1 MSYKSL
7 SKKAKEAV
15 TKVKD
20 ILDTHP
26 NGVDVDDI
34 AEETGLSLI
43 TVENTLD
50 LMQGIVRKGDT
61 ISLAG
66 KIEVKDKGYK
76 QKTTPSSIHDD
87 TSEQPVK
94 PEQSLYESY
103 TPPKSPVLPV
113 RNPITAQDTNDLA
126 DAESPVLPVRNP
138 IATQDTNDLADA
150 DTSEQVAISPVPDL
164 NEQSFDTNEV
174 AAPTNSNAEHPQADN
189 METVAAPAPILAT
202 LGENLDEDTTLN
214 EDAEEAVSDANE
226 DAEEAVSD
234 ANEDVTEAAVETTTP
249 TSNSKTLK
257 SIKTDDEVIYKKAD
271 LAAQLK
277 RNKSNPYT
285 PIGVD
290 GFRVSSD
297 KSKVTLFLSRRPS
310 SASLTLPVE
319 QIDAIQKMLEE
330 AKKRAL

>member
-26 NGVDVDDI
+26 NGIDVDDI
-34 AEETGLSLI
+34 AEKTGLSLI

-76 QKTTPSSIHDD
+76 QKTTPSAIHDNA
-87 TSEQPVK
+87 SEQTVK
-94 PEQSLYESY
+94 PEQSIYESY

-113 RNPITAQDTNDLA
+113 RNPIAAQDTDDLV
-126 DAESPVLPVRNP
+126 DV
-138 IATQDTNDLADA
+138 
-150 DTSEQVAISPVPDL
+150 DTSEQVAINPAPDL
-164 NEQSFDTNEV
+164 NEQSFDTDEV
-174 AAPTNSNAEHPQADN
+174 AAPTNNNAEHAQTDN
-189 METVAAPAPILAT
+189 METAPAPVLAT
-202 LGENLDEDTTLN
+202 LGENLDEDITSN
-214 EDAEEAVSDANE
+214 EDAEAAVSDANE
-226 DAEEAVSD
+226 DVTEAAASDTDEAVSD

-310 SASLTLPVE
+310 SASLTLPVD

>member
-26 NGVDVDDI
+26 NGIDVDDI
-34 AEETGLSLI
+34 AEKTGLSLI

-76 QKTTPSSIHDD
+76 QKTTPSAIHDNA
-87 TSEQPVK
+87 SEQTVK
-94 PEQSLYESY
+94 PEQSIYESY

-113 RNPITAQDTNDLA
+113 RNPIAAQDTDDLV
-126 DAESPVLPVRNP
+126 DV
-138 IATQDTNDLADA
+138 
-150 DTSEQVAISPVPDL
+150 DTSEQVAINPAPDL
-164 NEQSFDTNEV
+164 NEQSFDTDEV
-174 AAPTNSNAEHPQADN
+174 AAPTNNNAEHAQTDN
-189 METVAAPAPILAT
+189 METAPAPVLAT
-202 LGENLDEDTTLN
+202 LGENLDEDITSN
-214 EDAEEAVSDANE
+214 EDAEA
-226 DAEEAVSD
+226 AVSD

-310 SASLTLPVE
+310 SASLTLPVD

>member
-20 ILDTHP
+20 ILDAQP

-34 AEETGLSLI
+34 AEKTGLSLI

-50 LMQGIVRKGDT
+50 LMQGIVRNGDT

-76 QKTTPSSIHDD
+76 QKTTPISVHDD
-87 TSEQPVK
+87 ASEQPVD
-94 PEQSLYESY
+94 PEQSIYESY

-113 RNPITAQDTNDLA
+113 RNPIAAQDTADLV
-126 DAESPVLPVRNP
+126 DV
-138 IATQDTNDLADA
+138 
-150 DTSEQVAISPVPDL
+150 DTSEQVAINPAPDL
-164 NEQSFDTNEV
+164 NEQSFDTDEV
-174 AAPTNSNAEHPQADN
+174 VAPTNKNAEHAQSDN
-189 METVAAPAPILAT
+189 METATAPVLAT
-202 LGENLDEDTTLN
+202 LGENLDEDTTSN
-214 EDAEEAVSDANE
+214 EDAEAAVSDAK
-226 DAEEAVSD
+226 
-234 ANEDVTEAAVETTTP
+234 EDVTEAVAETTTP

-290 GFRVSSD
+290 GFRVASD

>member
-164 NEQSFDTNEV
+164 NEQSFDTDEV
-174 AAPTNSNAEHPQADN
+174 VAPTNNNAEHPKADN
-189 METVAAPAPILAT
+189 METVPAPAPVLAT
-202 LGENLDEDTTLN
+202 LGENLEEDTTSN
-214 EDAEEAVSDANE
+214 EDAEEAVGDAK
-226 DAEEAVSD
+226 
-234 ANEDVTEAAVETTTP
+234 EDVTEEAVETTTP

>member
-34 AEETGLSLI
+34 AEKTGLSLI

-61 ISLAG
+61 ISLSG

-76 QKTTPSSIHDD
+76 QKTTPISVHDD
-87 TSEQPVK
+87 ASEQPVD
-94 PEQSLYESY
+94 PEQSIYESY

-113 RNPITAQDTNDLA
+113 RNPIAAQDTD
-126 DAESPVLPVRNP
+126 DFVDV
-138 IATQDTNDLADA
+138 
-150 DTSEQVAISPVPDL
+150 DTSEQVAINPAPDL
-164 NEQSFDTNEV
+164 NEQSFDTDEV
-174 AAPTNSNAEHPQADN
+174 AAPTNNNAEHAQTDN
-189 METVAAPAPILAT
+189 METAPAPVLAT
-202 LGENLDEDTTLN
+202 LGENLDEDITSN
-214 EDAEEAVSDANE
+214 EDAEA
-226 DAEEAVSD
+226 AVSD

-310 SASLTLPVE
+310 SASLTLPVD

>member
-34 AEETGLSLI
+34 AEKTGLSLI

-61 ISLAG
+61 ISLSG

-76 QKTTPSSIHDD
+76 QKTTPISVHDD
-87 TSEQPVK
+87 ASEQPVD
-94 PEQSLYESY
+94 PEQSIYELY

-113 RNPITAQDTNDLA
+113 RNPIAAQDTDDLV
-126 DAESPVLPVRNP
+126 DV
-138 IATQDTNDLADA
+138 
-150 DTSEQVAISPVPDL
+150 DTSEQVAINPAPDL
-164 NEQSFDTNEV
+164 NEQSFDTDEV
-174 AAPTNSNAEHPQADN
+174 AAPTNNNAEHAQTDN
-189 METVAAPAPILAT
+189 METAPAPVLAT
-202 LGENLDEDTTLN
+202 LGENLDEDITSN
-214 EDAEEAVSDANE
+214 EDAEAAVSDA
-226 DAEEAVSD
+226 DEAVSD

-310 SASLTLPVE
+310 SASLTLPVD

>member
-20 ILDTHP
+20 ILDIHP

-50 LMQGIVRKGDT
+50 LMQGIVRNGDT

-113 RNPITAQDTNDLA
+113 RNPITAQDTD
-126 DAESPVLPVRNP
+126 
-138 IATQDTNDLADA
+138 DLADA
-150 DTSEQVAISPVPDL
+150 DTSEQVAINPVPDL
-164 NEQSFDTNEV
+164 NEQSFDADEV
-174 AAPTNSNAEHPQADN
+174 VAPTNNNAEHAQTDN
-189 METVAAPAPILAT
+189 METVPAPVLET
-202 LGENLDEDTTLN
+202 LGENLDEDITSN
-214 EDAEEAVSDANE
+214 EDAEAAVSD
-226 DAEEAVSD
+226 D
-234 ANEDVTEAAVETTTP
+234 NEDVTEAVAETTPSTSEAVAETTTP
-249 TSNSKTLK
+249 ASNSKTLK

-310 SASLTLPVE
+310 SASLTLPIE

>member
-34 AEETGLSLI
+34 AEKTGLSLI

-61 ISLAG
+61 ISLSG

-76 QKTTPSSIHDD
+76 QKTTPISVHDD
-87 TSEQPVK
+87 ASEQPVD
-94 PEQSLYESY
+94 PEQSIYESY

-113 RNPITAQDTNDLA
+113 RNPI
-126 DAESPVLPVRNP
+126 
-138 IATQDTNDLADA
+138 ATQDTDDLVDV
-150 DTSEQVAISPVPDL
+150 DTSEQVAINPAPDL
-164 NEQSFDTNEV
+164 NEQSFDTDEV
-174 AAPTNSNAEHPQADN
+174 AAPTNNNAEHAQTDN
-189 METVAAPAPILAT
+189 IETVPAPILEA
-202 LGENLDEDTTLN
+202 LGENLDEDTTSN
-214 EDAEEAVSDANE
+214 EDAEEVVSDAKEDVAEETASDANE
-226 DAEEAVSD
+226 DAEEAS
-234 ANEDVTEAAVETTTP
+234 AETTMP

-310 SASLTLPVE
+310 SASLTLPVD

>member
-20 ILDTHP
+20 ILDIHP

-50 LMQGIVRKGDT
+50 LMQGIVRNGDT

-103 TPPKSPVLPV
+103 TPPKSP
-113 RNPITAQDTNDLA
+113 I
-126 DAESPVLPVRNP
+126 LPVRNP
-138 IATQDTNDLADA
+138 IAAQHTDDLADA
-150 DTSEQVAISPVPDL
+150 DTSEQVAINPAPDL
-164 NEQSFDTNEV
+164 NEQSFDTDEV
-174 AAPTNSNAEHPQADN
+174 VAPANNNAEHPQSGN
-189 METVAAPAPILAT
+189 METSPAPAPVLAT
-202 LGENLDEDTTLN
+202 LGENLGEDTTSN
-214 EDAEEAVSDANE
+214 K

-310 SASLTLPVE
+310 SASLTLPVD

>member
-34 AEETGLSLI
+34 AEKTGLSLI

-76 QKTTPSSIHDD
+76 QKTTPSAIHDD
-87 TSEQPVK
+87 ASEQTVK

-113 RNPITAQDTNDLA
+113 RNPIT
-126 DAESPVLPVRNP
+126 
-138 IATQDTNDLADA
+138 TQDTDDLADA
-150 DTSEQVAISPVPDL
+150 DTSEQVAINPDPDL
-164 NEQSFDTNEV
+164 NEQSFGTDELV
-174 AAPTNSNAEHPQADN
+174 MPTNKNAEHAQSDN
-189 METVAAPAPILAT
+189 METAPAPVLAT

-214 EDAEEAVSDANE
+214 EDAKEAASDAKEYVAEAV
-226 DAEEAVSD
+226 
-234 ANEDVTEAAVETTTP
+234 TEPTTP

>member
-34 AEETGLSLI
+34 AEKTGLSLI

-61 ISLAG
+61 ISLSG

-76 QKTTPSSIHDD
+76 QKTTPISVHDD
-87 TSEQPVK
+87 ASEQPVD
-94 PEQSLYESY
+94 PEQSIYESY

-113 RNPITAQDTNDLA
+113 RNPI
-126 DAESPVLPVRNP
+126 
-138 IATQDTNDLADA
+138 ATQDTDDLVDV
-150 DTSEQVAISPVPDL
+150 DTSEQVAINPAPDL
-164 NEQSFDTNEV
+164 NEQSFDTDEV
-174 AAPTNSNAEHPQADN
+174 AAPTNNNAEHAQTDN
-189 METVAAPAPILAT
+189 IETVPAPILEA
-202 LGENLDEDTTLN
+202 LGENLDEDTTSN
-214 EDAEEAVSDANE
+214 EDAEETASDANE
-226 DAEEAVSD
+226 DAEEAS
-234 ANEDVTEAAVETTTP
+234 AETTMP

-310 SASLTLPVE
+310 SASLTLPVD

>member
-26 NGVDVDDI
+26 NGIDVDDI
-34 AEETGLSLI
+34 AEEAGLSLI

-50 LMQGIVRKGDT
+50 LMQGIVRNGDT

-87 TSEQPVK
+87 ASEQPVK

-113 RNPITAQDTNDLA
+113 RNPIT
-126 DAESPVLPVRNP
+126 
-138 IATQDTNDLADA
+138 TQDTDDLADA
-150 DTSEQVAISPVPDL
+150 DTSEQVAINPDPDL
-164 NEQSFDTNEV
+164 NEQSFDTDEV
-174 AAPTNSNAEHPQADN
+174 VVPTNKNAEHAQSDN
-189 METVAAPAPILAT
+189 METAPALVLAT
-202 LGENLDEDTTLN
+202 LGENLDEDTTSN
-214 EDAEEAVSDANE
+214 EDAKEAASDAKEDVAEAV
-226 DAEEAVSD
+226 
-234 ANEDVTEAAVETTTP
+234 TETTTP

>member
-34 AEETGLSLI
+34 AEKTGLSLI

-76 QKTTPSSIHDD
+76 QKTTPSAIHDNA
-87 TSEQPVK
+87 SEQTVK
-94 PEQSLYESY
+94 PEQSIYESY

-113 RNPITAQDTNDLA
+113 RNPIAAQDTDDLV
-126 DAESPVLPVRNP
+126 DV
-138 IATQDTNDLADA
+138 
-150 DTSEQVAISPVPDL
+150 DTSEQVAINPAPDL
-164 NEQSFDTNEV
+164 NEQSFDTDEV
-174 AAPTNSNAEHPQADN
+174 AAPTNNNAEHAQTDN
-189 METVAAPAPILAT
+189 METAPAPVLAT
-202 LGENLDEDTTLN
+202 LGENLDEDITSN
-214 EDAEEAVSDANE
+214 EDAEA
-226 DAEEAVSD
+226 AVSD

-310 SASLTLPVE
+310 SASLTLPVD

>member
-34 AEETGLSLI
+34 AEKTGLSLI

-61 ISLAG
+61 ISLSG

-76 QKTTPSSIHDD
+76 QKTTPISVHDD
-87 TSEQPVK
+87 ASEQPVD
-94 PEQSLYESY
+94 PEQSIYESY

-113 RNPITAQDTNDLA
+113 RNPIAAQDTDDLV
-126 DAESPVLPVRNP
+126 DV
-138 IATQDTNDLADA
+138 
-150 DTSEQVAISPVPDL
+150 DTSEQVAINPAPDL
-164 NEQSFDTNEV
+164 NEQSFDTDEV
-174 AAPTNSNAEHPQADN
+174 AAPTNNNAEHAQTDN
-189 METVAAPAPILAT
+189 METAPAPVLAT
-202 LGENLDEDTTLN
+202 LGENLDEDTTSN
-214 EDAEEAVSDANE
+214 EDAEAAVSDAK
-226 DAEEAVSD
+226 
-234 ANEDVTEAAVETTTP
+234 EDVAEAAAETTPSTSEAAVETTTP

>member
-34 AEETGLSLI
+34 AEKTGLSLI

-61 ISLAG
+61 ISLSG

-76 QKTTPSSIHDD
+76 QKTTPISVHDD
-87 TSEQPVK
+87 ASEQPVE
-94 PEQSLYESY
+94 PEQSFYESY
-103 TPPKSPVLPV
+103 TPPKSP
-113 RNPITAQDTNDLA
+113 A
-126 DAESPVLPVRNP
+126 LPVRNP
-138 IATQDTNDLADA
+138 IAAQDTDDLVDV
-150 DTSEQVAISPVPDL
+150 DTSEQVAINPAPDL
-164 NEQSFDTNEV
+164 NEQSFDTDEV
-174 AAPTNSNAEHPQADN
+174 AAPTNNNAEHAQTDN
-189 METVAAPAPILAT
+189 METAPAPILAT
-202 LGENLDEDTTLN
+202 LGENLDEDTTSN
-214 EDAEEAVSDANE
+214 EDAEEAA
-226 DAEEAVSD
+226 SD

-310 SASLTLPVE
+310 SASLTLPVD

>member
-20 ILDTHP
+20 ILDAHP

-34 AEETGLSLI
+34 AEKTGLSLI

-50 LMQGIVRKGDT
+50 LMQGIVRNGDT

-87 TSEQPVK
+87 ASEQPVK

-103 TPPKSPVLPV
+103 TPPKSP
-113 RNPITAQDTNDLA
+113 I
-126 DAESPVLPVRNP
+126 LPVRNP
-138 IATQDTNDLADA
+138 IAAQRTDDLADA
-150 DTSEQVAISPVPDL
+150 DTSEQVAMSPVPDL
-164 NEQSFDTNEV
+164 NEQSFNTDEV
-174 AAPTNSNAEHPQADN
+174 VAPTNNNAEHAQSDN
-189 METVAAPAPILAT
+189 METAPAPVLAT
-202 LGENLDEDTTLN
+202 LGENLDEDTTSN
-214 EDAEEAVSDANE
+214 EDAEAAVSDDNK
-226 DAEEAVSD
+226 
-234 ANEDVTEAAVETTTP
+234 DVTEAAVETTP
-249 TSNSKTLK
+249 STSNSKTLK

-290 GFRVSSD
+290 GFRVASD

>member
-34 AEETGLSLI
+34 AEKTGLSLI

-61 ISLAG
+61 ISLSG

-76 QKTTPSSIHDD
+76 QKTTPISVHDD
-87 TSEQPVK
+87 ASEQPVD
-94 PEQSLYESY
+94 PEQSIYESY

-113 RNPITAQDTNDLA
+113 RNPIAAQDTDDLV
-126 DAESPVLPVRNP
+126 DV
-138 IATQDTNDLADA
+138 
-150 DTSEQVAISPVPDL
+150 DTSEQVAINPAPDL
-164 NEQSFDTNEV
+164 NEQSFDTDEV
-174 AAPTNSNAEHPQADN
+174 AAPTNKNAEHAHSDN
-189 METVAAPAPILAT
+189 METAPAPALAT
-202 LGENLDEDTTLN
+202 LGENLDEDTTSN
-214 EDAEEAVSDANE
+214 EDAEAAVSDDNK
-226 DAEEAVSD
+226 
-234 ANEDVTEAAVETTTP
+234 DVTEAVAETTTP

-310 SASLTLPVE
+310 SVSLTLPVE

-330 AKKRAL
+330 AKKLAL

>member
-61 ISLAG
+61 ISLTG

-87 TSEQPVK
+87 ASEQPVK
-94 PEQSLYESY
+94 PEQSLSESY
-103 TPPKSPVLPV
+103 TPPKSP
-113 RNPITAQDTNDLA
+113 I
-126 DAESPVLPVRNP
+126 LPVRNP
-138 IATQDTNDLADA
+138 IAAQHTDDLADA
-150 DTSEQVAISPVPDL
+150 DTSEQVATNPAPDL
-164 NEQSFDTNEV
+164 NEQSFDTDEV
-174 AAPTNSNAEHPQADN
+174 AAPTNNNAEHAQSDN
-189 METVAAPAPILAT
+189 METAPAPVLAT
-202 LGENLDEDTTLN
+202 LGENLDEDTTSN
-214 EDAEEAVSDANE
+214 EDAEAAVSDDNK
-226 DAEEAVSD
+226 
-234 ANEDVTEAAVETTTP
+234 DVTEAAVETTP
-249 TSNSKTLK
+249 STSNSKTLK

-290 GFRVSSD
+290 GFRVASD